1 MNTQDIAASV
11 SGDGNTVV
19 FTAQPPIG
27 TEFGSDWVWVRNRSA
42 ATTTAVPAPYPP
54 DGSAT
59 TGGVLSR
66 DGCHV
71 AYWGYSPSST
81 LTIPLP
87 FPPFSITI
95 TIPAH
100 WDIYTWAVCTV
111 GATAIQI
118 STATGFPDLT
128 AAGDSIGPLAISA
141 DGRFVAYIAA
151 STAGGQRLARIDT
164 SGTITENALPGGVFN
179 SNSIDI
185 SDNGAFLAIG
195 GQATI
200 SDLTKNVVMGWTP
213 PCLTGIAVVCNTEV
227 VSVGSGGQPLSGTS
241 SNPSISADGRYV
253 AFTSNTPDIV
263 GSPATPNQVYVRD
276 RGASITKLVSTSQ
289 SQLMSG
295 TVDEPEISPDG
306 TQVALVQAAA
316 PPPGGK
322 PVKEVYV
329 ARSTAG
335 YFDTAAFDLV
345 SYGVSGAPTS
355 ADSFSP
361 SMSSNGRYVAFSS
374 SANDE
379 LSGVRTPTGL
389 EVWMRQRP
397 IALDITASLDFG
409 TIDVGGQ
416 SAPQTAVISNTS
428 GVAINI
434 ATVAPPAAPFSI
446 TTNGCGGLLLPGAT
460 CAVAIV
466 FSPTAQGSASSS
478 LNVAGDGLSV
488 SASLV
493 GAGRS
498 TVVPGS
504 LTINPTSAN
513 YGSAQ
518 IGTALAAKKF
528 VVSNPGQTAVALAGV
543 GLNGSGADQFTITT
557 NGCGTSVAG
566 GTSCTV
572 EVAATVTR
580 AGAMTATLGVVGTGG
595 QSAQAT
601 LRIKGTLELFTPT
614 LEMNPGVVSV
624 GKITVAVGSGF
635 PPDIDVDLAFEG
647 ESPFGTAHS
656 DADGAFRFNLLLLTD
671 VRIGG
676 RQVIAVDQA
685 QFSGVRAPLLID
697 LPKYRPSGFDSPQFT
712 SGVRSLVNRGG

>member
-1 MNTQDIAASV
+1 
-11 SGDGNTVV
+11 
-19 FTAQPPIG
+19 
-27 TEFGSDWVWVRNRSA
+27 
-42 ATTTAVPAPYPP
+42 
-54 DGSAT
+54 
-59 TGGVLSR
+59 
-66 DGCHV
+66 
-71 AYWGYSPSST
+71 
-81 LTIPLP
+81 
-87 FPPFSITI
+87 
-95 TIPAH
+95 
-100 WDIYTWAVCTV
+100 
-111 GATAIQI
+111 
-118 STATGFPDLT
+118 
-128 AAGDSIGPLAISA
+128 
-141 DGRFVAYIAA
+141 
-151 STAGGQRLARIDT
+151 
-164 SGTITENALPGGVFN
+164 
-179 SNSIDI
+179 
-185 SDNGAFLAIG
+185 
-195 GQATI
+195 
-200 SDLTKNVVMGWTP
+200 
-213 PCLTGIAVVCNTEV
+213 
-227 VSVGSGGQPLSGTS
+227 
-241 SNPSISADGRYV
+241 
-253 AFTSNTPDIV
+253 
-263 GSPATPNQVYVRD
+263 
-276 RGASITKLVSTSQ
+276 
-289 SQLMSG
+289 MSG

-322 PVKEVYV
+322 PVKEVFV

-335 YFDTAAFDLV
+335 YFDTATFDLV

-355 ADSFSP
+355 TDSFSP

-416 SAPQTAVISNTS
+416 SAPQSAVISNTS

-434 ATVAPPAAPFSI
+434 ASVTPPAAPFSI
-446 TTNGCGGLLLPGAT
+446 TTNGCGGLLQPGAT
-460 CAVAIV
+460 CTVAIV
-466 FSPTAQGSASSS
+466 FSPTAPGSASSS

-513 YGSAQ
+513 FGSAQ

-572 EVAATVTR
+572 EVSATVTR
-580 AGAMTATLGVVGTGG
+580 AGAMTATLGVVGTSG

-624 GKITVAVGSGF
+624 GKITTAIGSGF

-647 ESPFGTAHS
+647 EPPFGTAHS

-697 LPKYRPSGFDSPQFT
+697 LPKYRPSGFSSPQLT